1 MATFNETRANA
12 FRKYGSEQGIMM
24 PNWSKTF
31 QNFWSHSS
39 VFNWER
45 LPKNLNFHSVL
56 PLIEPLVATFSET
69 CAPTSRQYVAEE
81 GIVMPNWLKK
91 FQAFCSLSSLL
102 TLANNL
108 KI

>member
-1 MATFNETRANA
+1 MATFNEKRTNA

-39 VFNWER
+39 VFNLEK
-45 LPKNLNFHSVL
+45 LPKNLNFHSFL
-56 PLIEPLVATFSET
+56 LLIEPLVATFNEM

-81 GIVMPNWLKK
+81 GIVMPNWFKK
-91 FQAFCSLSSLL
+91 FQAFYSPSSVL
-102 TLANNL
+102 TLENNL

>member
-1 MATFNETRANA
+1 MATFNETRTNA
-12 FRKYGSEQGIMM
+12 FRKYGSEEGIMM

-39 VFNWER
+39 VFNLEK
-45 LPKNLNFHSVL
+45 LPKNLNFHSFL
-56 PLIEPLVATFSET
+56 LLIEPLVATFNEM

-81 GIVMPNWLKK
+81 GIVMPNWFKK
-91 FQAFCSLSSLL
+91 FQAFYSPSSVL
-102 TLANNL
+102 TLENNL

>member
-1 MATFNETRANA
+1 MATFNETRTNA

-39 VFNWER
+39 VFNLEK
-45 LPKNLNFHSVL
+45 LPKNLNFHSFL
-56 PLIEPLVATFSET
+56 LLIEPLVATFNEM

-81 GIVMPNWLKK
+81 GIVMPNWFKK
-91 FQAFCSLSSLL
+91 FQAFYSPSSVL
-102 TLANNL
+102 TLENNL